1 MSSGGDPVRVGK
13 GTDVIIA
20 PNGLGAYTTEPE
32 RVWLWNE
39 TRGEWV
45 VPKLQAEYIDWLL
58 TPEWLREPR
67 LVREFQ
73 EKIGVHTQTLYKWRK
88 EKRFQDALKKRAD
101 ELNADVATTQEVL
114 NAVQSAAKNG
124 DIKAAQ
130 LWLTY
135 RGELTQRTEIAVVD
149 DLRGKPTE
157 ELIATLKHEIAVLES
172 SMNPPELEEF
182 IEDAEVISD
191 SGQFN

>member
-1 MSSGGDPVRVGK
+1 VSSGGDPVRVGK

-20 PNGLGAYTTEPE
+20 PNGLGAYTAEPE

-130 LWLTY
+130 LWLQF

-172 SMNPPELEEF
+172 SMRPPELDAGEED
-182 IEDAEVISD
+182 IEDAEIVGES
-191 SGQFN
+191 N